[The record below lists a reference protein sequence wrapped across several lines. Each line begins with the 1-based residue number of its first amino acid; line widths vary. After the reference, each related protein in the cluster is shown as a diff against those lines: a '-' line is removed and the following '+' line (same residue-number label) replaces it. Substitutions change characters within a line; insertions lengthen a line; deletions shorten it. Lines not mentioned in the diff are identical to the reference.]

1 MIPLDEYNISKIKT
15 FFIIAWKRSPFWKSD
30 LFKRV
35 VPVWEGEGGLTLNAC
50 PDGLGHFFVDVQ
62 MGNFLSKGGV
72 RTLARMV
79 CALFRS
85 ARTSYRAFDF
95 RPVHPSTRNN
105 FSWVHRWA
113 ETLPSGLRD
122 PSNRIFSESPWCQ
135 LFKIGRKYNYRDKYR
150 DKFNNKYKKSDN

>member
-95 RPVHPSTRNN
+95 RPVRPPLRNN
-105 FSWVHRWA
+105 PNSDENTNTKTNTETNKRKTNDSYDVIYFWKGDDKRILNMICHRQ
-113 ETLPSGLRD
+113 GL
-122 PSNRIFSESPWCQ
+122 
-135 LFKIGRKYNYRDKYR
+135 
-150 DKFNNKYKKSDN
+150 